1 MKKQTFRFIARW
13 AIAAFSLKI
22 ATLGWA
28 QVTVQKNGLDVPEGK
43 VKILYQATFRVV
55 AHEFHLHNNSSPR
68 VPIMLVLGD
77 PNERVS
83 GDEVA
88 HAYVIYMESWNEAK
102 FALAASRIALQHLV
116 SEDRKQRMVSDILRS
131 ANRVAPVPFQALR

>member
-1 MKKQTFRFIARW
+1 MQKQNFRFMARW
-13 AIAAFSLKI
+13 AIAALTLTI
-22 ATLGWA
+22 ATVGWA
-28 QVTVQKNGLDVPEGK
+28 HVTVQSNGVDVPEGK
-43 VKILYQATFRVV
+43 VNILYQATFRVV
-55 AHEFHLHNNSSPR
+55 AHEFHLPNSSTPR
-68 VPIMLVLGD
+68 VPIRLVLGD

-131 ANRVAPVPFQALR
+131 ANQVAPVPFQALR